1 MVMRR
6 SPSKNSK
13 VQIKIRFPLLLFSR
27 SWIIYERG
35 ILSCFFVQKKIGL
48 FDNLK
53 LEIEDDHLKQLFH
66 DIDIDSN
73 NYIEYNELMNYIR

>member
-1 MVMRR
+1 ML
-6 SPSKNSK
+6 KIDEAIH
-13 VQIKIRFPLLLFSR
+13 QQGQYIKDLYNYIDNNGD
-27 SWIIYERG
+27 E
-35 ILSCFFVQKKIGL
+35 KISFQEFKSL

>member
-1 MVMRR
+1 MRER
-6 SPSKNSK
+6 HF
-13 VQIKIRFPLLLFSR
+13 ILFFCS
-27 SWIIYERG
+27 I
-35 ILSCFFVQKKIGL
+35 KIGL

>member
-1 MVMRR
+1 MICGVF
-6 SPSKNSK
+6 NL
-13 VQIKIRFPLLLFSR
+13 VYVFLL
-27 SWIIYERG
+27 
-35 ILSCFFVQKKIGL
+35 KKLGL

-53 LEIEDDHLKQLFH
+53 LEIEDEHLKQLFH